1 MAFLSPFSIFWQSP
15 IRRTVRQCFGCLY
28 LLSATIFRKVPHR
41 NVFGGSCEIGTER
54 FENILE
60 TFLKIVIRFLDLI
73 LAYLKHISGLMNLI
87 WELIFLESGSN
98 F

>member
-1 MAFLSPFSIFWQSP
+1 M
-15 IRRTVRQCFGCLY
+15 
-28 LLSATIFRKVPHR
+28 PHR

-54 FENILE
+54 FEKILE

-87 WELIFLESGSN
+87 WEQIFRVRIQSLVIQ
-98 F
+98 